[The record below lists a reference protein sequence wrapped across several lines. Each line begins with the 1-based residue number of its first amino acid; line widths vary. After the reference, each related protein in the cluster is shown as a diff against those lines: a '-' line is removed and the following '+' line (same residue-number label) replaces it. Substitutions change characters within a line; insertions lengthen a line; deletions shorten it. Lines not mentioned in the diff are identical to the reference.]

1 MAANVGLNKPTSKQF
16 WVTNNNNNRVIY
28 LSRFLSTVCENKMY
42 RGSNFKLAQIS
53 KTGVKFPYLSFC
65 FERGFVC
72 TVLQAA
78 TVTATLE
85 KSNRVKAVVVEISA
99 DQALL
104 ATGCYP
110 TLKVYTFIT
119 ML

>member
-1 MAANVGLNKPTSKQF
+1 M
-16 WVTNNNNNRVIY
+16 
-28 LSRFLSTVCENKMY
+28 
-42 RGSNFKLAQIS
+42 
-53 KTGVKFPYLSFC
+53 
-65 FERGFVC
+65 
-72 TVLQAA
+72 LQAA

-99 DQALL
+99 DQVLL

-110 TLKVYTFIT
+110 ILKVHTFIT